1 MIFAWYHRQYF
12 AMKSCL
18 ILILLFIPGLLF
30 SQFRQGTSPQKK
42 MAVFHADALWF
53 KADGDS
59 LPFIDVYATIPYES
73 LQFIPEKQG
82 FSASISISLSV
93 RDTTGK
99 KIAEQSMDR
108 KIFAETYEQ
117 SRGAN
122 AEFHHVQFR
131 VPAGFGYHTCFV
143 NVHDAVANT
152 DIREIR
158 TLTIP
163 IWSKQ
168 EKEHRYVFSSIMY
181 ASAIEEKQ
189 GGKIVITPHL
199 SNNVAS
205 LLDGFFLYVELY
217 HVGAPK
223 DEIIGISYRITDE
236 QQQEVFLKSVP
247 ITYSSGRAE
256 SQHLYIPVK
265 QMPIL
270 RTGNYMMT
278 IMAHTMKQDSIDK
291 ELTRISRTLTIEKT
305 ISGIVYQDLK
315 KAIRQLRFI
324 ATQAEI
330 DHINEGEDEET
341 KRMLFEEYW
350 KGIDPNPS
358 TSRNEAF
365 EEYYGRIDY
374 ANKNFRSYTD
384 GWMTDMGMVYIIFGQ
399 PFQVERTPRGSDGR
413 TFSRWIYQ
421 NQRQFTFVDNSGFED
436 FRLTTPFPTGIKYRY
451 SGTQ

>member
-1 MIFAWYHRQYF
+1 MMHVWYHRQYLS
-12 AMKSCL
+12 MNSCM
-18 ILILLFIPGLLF
+18 IFIFLFMPGLLF
-30 SQFRQGTSPQKK
+30 SQFRQGAIPPKK
-42 MAVFHADALWF
+42 ASIFYADALWF

-59 LPFIDVYATIPYES
+59 VPFIDVFATIPYES

-82 FSASISISLSV
+82 FSASISITLSI
-93 RDTTGK
+93 RDTNGK
-99 KIAEQSMDR
+99 KIVEQSMDR

-122 AEFHHVQFR
+122 AEFHHAQFR
-131 VPAGFGYHTCFV
+131 VPVGFGYHTCFLH
-143 NVHDAVANT
+143 VHDAVANT

-158 TLTIP
+158 TLSIP
-163 IWSKQ
+163 MWSKQ
-168 EKEHRYVFSSIMY
+168 EKEHRYVFSSLMY

-189 GGKIVITPHL
+189 GGKIVITPHV
-199 SNNVAS
+199 SDNVAGLS
-205 LLDGFFLYVELY
+205 DGFFLYVELY
-217 HVGAPK
+217 HFGVPK
-223 DEIIGISYRITDE
+223 DEVIGISYTITDE
-236 QQQEVFLKSVP
+236 QQKEVFVRSVP
-247 ITYSSGRAE
+247 ISYSSGRAE

-265 QMPIL
+265 QLPMK
-270 RTGNYMMT
+270 RTGTYMMT
-278 IMAHTMKQDSIDK
+278 ITAHTLKNDSIDK
-291 ELTRISRTLTIEKT
+291 EVARVSRTLTIEKT

-341 KRMLFEEYW
+341 RKMIFEEFW
-350 KGIDPNPS
+350 KGMDPNPS

-365 EEYYGRIDY
+365 EEYYGRIEY
-374 ANKNFRSYTD
+374 ANKNFRSYTE

>member
-1 MIFAWYHRQYF
+1 MIDAWNHRHISF
-12 AMKSCL
+12 MKS
-18 ILILLFIPGLLF
+18 ILIIMITLMPMMLF
-30 SQFRQGTSPQKK
+30 SQFRQNGIPQKK
-42 MAVFHADALWF
+42 VAGIFVDALWF
-53 KADGDS
+53 KSDGDS
-59 LPFIDVYATIPYES
+59 IPFIDVYAMIPYEA
-73 LQFIPEKQG
+73 LQFTPEKQG
-82 FSASISISLSV
+82 FSANISISLSI

-99 KIAEQSMDR
+99 KIAEQTIDR
-108 KIFAETYEQ
+108 ALFAETYEQ

-122 AEFHHVQFR
+122 AEFNHVQFR

-143 NVHDAVANT
+143 NVHDVVANT
-152 DIREIR
+152 DIREVR

-163 IWSKQ
+163 KWSKQ
-168 EKEHRYVFSSIMY
+168 EQAHRYLFSSVMY
-181 ASAIEEKQ
+181 ASAIEEKNDK
-189 GGKIVITPHL
+189 KIVMTPHL
-199 SNNVAS
+199 SDNVAG
-205 LLDGFFLYVELY
+205 LIDGFFLYVELY
-217 HVGAPK
+217 HFGAVK
-223 DEIIGISYRITDE
+223 DEVIGISYMITDE
-236 QQQEVFLKSVP
+236 KQKEVFLKSVP
-247 ITYSSGRAE
+247 ISYSSGRAE

-270 RTGNYMMT
+270 RSGNYVMT
-278 IMAHTMKQDSIDK
+278 IMAHTMKNDSIDR
-291 ELTRISRTLTIEKT
+291 ELTRVTRVLTIEKT

-330 DHINEGEDEET
+330 DHINEGEDDET

-350 KGIDPNPS
+350 KGMDPNPS

-374 ANKNFRSYTD
+374 ANKNFRSYTE
-384 GWMTDMGMVYIIFGQ
+384 GWMTDMGMVYIVFGQ

-413 TFSRWIYQ
+413 TFARWIYQ

-436 FRLTTPFPTGIKYRY
+436 FRLTSPFPTGIKYRY

>member
-1 MIFAWYHRQYF
+1 MIDAWNHRHISI
-12 AMKSCL
+12 MKS
-18 ILILLFIPGLLF
+18 ILIIMITLMPMMLF
-30 SQFRQGTSPQKK
+30 SQFRQNGIPQKK
-42 MAVFHADALWF
+42 VAGIFVDALWF
-53 KADGDS
+53 KSDGDS
-59 LPFIDVYATIPYES
+59 MPFIDVYAMIPYEA
-73 LQFIPEKQG
+73 LQFTPEKQG
-82 FSASISISLSV
+82 FSANISISLSI

-99 KIAEQSMDR
+99 KIAEQTIDR
-108 KIFAETYEQ
+108 ALFAETYEQ

-122 AEFHHVQFR
+122 AEFNHVQFR

-152 DIREIR
+152 DIREVR
-158 TLTIP
+158 TVTIP
-163 IWSKQ
+163 KWSRQ
-168 EKEHRYVFSSIMY
+168 EQAHRYLFSSVMY
-181 ASAIEEKQ
+181 ASAIEEKNDK
-189 GGKIVITPHL
+189 KIVMTPHL
-199 SNNVAS
+199 SDNVAG
-205 LLDGFFLYVELY
+205 LIDGFFLYVELY
-217 HVGAPK
+217 HFGTVK
-223 DEIIGISYRITDE
+223 DETIGITYMITDE
-236 QQQEVFLKSVP
+236 KQKEVFLKSVP
-247 ITYSSGRAE
+247 ISYSSGRAE

-270 RTGNYMMT
+270 RSGNYVMT
-278 IMAHTMKQDSIDK
+278 IMAHTMKNDSIDK
-291 ELTRISRTLTIEKT
+291 ELTRVTRVLTIEKT

-330 DHINEGEDEET
+330 DHINEGEDDET

-350 KGIDPNPS
+350 KGMDPNPS

-374 ANKNFRSYTD
+374 ANKNFRSYTE
-384 GWMTDMGMVYIIFGQ
+384 GWMTDMGMVYIVFGQ

-413 TFSRWIYQ
+413 TFARWIYQ

-436 FRLTTPFPTGIKYRY
+436 FRLTSPFPTGIKYRY

>member
-1 MIFAWYHRQYF
+1 MIETWFYRHLSI
-12 AMKSCL
+12 MKSIL
-18 ILILLFIPGLLF
+18 VFMMVFMPSILIA
-30 SQFRQGTSPQKK
+30 QFRQGSIPQKK
-42 MAVFHADALWF
+42 VVSMYVDALWF
-53 KADGDS
+53 KTDGDS
-59 LPFIDVYATIPYES
+59 VPFIDVYATIPYEG
-73 LQFIPEKQG
+73 LQFTPEKKG
-82 FSASISISLSV
+82 FSASISISLSI

-99 KIAEQSMDR
+99 KIAEQTIDR
-108 KIFAETYEQ
+108 TLFAETYEQ

-122 AEFHHVQFR
+122 AEFNHVQFR
-131 VPAGFGYHTCFV
+131 VPASFGYHTCFV
-143 NVHDAVANT
+143 NVHDANANS
-152 DIREIR
+152 DIREVRSI
-158 TLTIP
+158 TIP
-163 IWSKQ
+163 KWSRQ
-168 EKEHRYVFSSIMY
+168 EQTHRYLFSSMMY
-181 ASAIEEKQ
+181 ASAIEEKN

-199 SNNVAS
+199 SDNIAG
-205 LLDGFFLYVELY
+205 LTDGFFLYVELY
-217 HVGAPK
+217 HFGAQK
-223 DEIIGISYRITDE
+223 DEVIGISYMITDE
-236 QQQEVFLKSVP
+236 KQKEVFLKSVP

-270 RTGNYMMT
+270 RSGNYAMT
-278 IMAHTMKQDSIDK
+278 IMAHTMKNDSIDK
-291 ELTRISRTLTIEKT
+291 ELTRVTRTLTIEKT

-330 DHINEGEDEET
+330 DHINEGEDDET

-350 KGIDPNPS
+350 KGMDPNPS

-374 ANKNFRSYTD
+374 ANKNFRSYTE

-413 TFSRWIYQ
+413 TFARWIYQ

-436 FRLTTPFPTGIKYRY
+436 FRLTSPFPTGIKYRY
-451 SGTQ
+451 TGNQ

>member
-1 MIFAWYHRQYF
+1 MIDTWNHRHISI
-12 AMKSCL
+12 MKSCL
-18 ILILLFIPGLLF
+18 IFIFVFMPMILF
-30 SQFRQGTSPQKK
+30 SQIRQGSIPQKK
-42 MAVFHADALWF
+42 VPTMFVDALWF
-53 KADGDS
+53 KTDGDS
-59 LPFIDVYATIPYES
+59 LPFIDVYATIPYEA
-73 LQFIPEKQG
+73 LQFSPEKQG
-82 FSASISISLSV
+82 FSAAITISLSI

-99 KIAEQSMDR
+99 KIAEQSIDR

-122 AEFHHVQFR
+122 AEFNHVQFR

-152 DIREIR
+152 DIREVR
-158 TLTIP
+158 TITIP
-163 IWSKQ
+163 KWSKQ
-168 EKEHRYVFSSIMY
+168 EKDHRYLFSSMMY
-181 ASAIEEKQ
+181 ASAIEEKS
-189 GGKIVITPHL
+189 GGSIVITPHL
-199 SNNVAS
+199 SDNVAG
-205 LLDGFFLYVELY
+205 LIDGFFLYVELY
-217 HVGAPK
+217 HFGAVN
-223 DEIIGISYRITDE
+223 DEVIGISYTIKD
-236 QQQEVFLKSVP
+236 QKQKEVFLESVP

-270 RTGNYMMT
+270 RSGSYVMT
-278 IMAHTMKQDSIDK
+278 IMAHTMKNDSIDK
-291 ELTRISRTLTIEKT
+291 ELTRVSRTLTIEKT

-315 KAIRQLRFI
+315 KAIRQLRLI
-324 ATQAEI
+324 ASQAEI

-374 ANKNFRSYTD
+374 ANKNFRSYTE
-384 GWMTDMGMVYIIFGQ
+384 GWITDMGMVYIIFGQ
-399 PFQVERTPRGSDGR
+399 PFQVERSPRGSDGR
-413 TFSRWIYQ
+413 TFARWIYQ

-436 FRLTTPFPTGIKYRY
+436 FRLTSPFPTGIKYRY